1 MTKALACAGMIVAA
15 MTVAGCRRA
24 EQAPA
29 QTTATSSDRYEV
41 TLDTGGTAKITAAP
55 LDVTVREDGTP
66 VTDAEVAVEMRMPA
80 TAQMGEM
87 RTGAELKASGDGHYR
102 GQVDLGMSGNW
113 TAIVRVKR
121 GGQVVATKSQPV
133 TAGTN

>member
-1 MTKALACAGMIVAA
+1 M
-15 MTVAGCRRA
+15 

-29 QTTATSSDRYEV
+29 QAASAASDRYDV
-41 TLDTGGTAKITAAP
+41 TLDTGGTAKVTAAP
-55 LDVTVREDGTP
+55 LDVTVSEDGKP

-80 TAQMGEM
+80 TPQMGEM
-87 RTGAELKASGDGHYR
+87 RTGVELKASGDGHYR

-121 GGQVVATKSQPV
+121 GGQVIATRTEPV
-133 TAGTN
+133 TAAAN

>member
-1 MTKALACAGMIVAA
+1 MMIV
-15 MTVAGCRRA
+15 TGCRRA

-29 QTTATSSDRYEV
+29 QSASRSSDQYDV

-55 LDVTVREDGTP
+55 LDVTVRQDGKP

-80 TAQMGEM
+80 TPQMGEM
-87 RTGAELKASGDGHYR
+87 RTGVELKPSGDGHYR

-121 GGQVVATKSQPV
+121 GGQVVATKTEPV
-133 TAGTN
+133 TAAAAAN